1 MNEQL
6 PEVGFPA
13 VGTSVE
19 GLPAVGT
26 SVEGLPA
33 VGLTGDGFPGVGV
46 VLEGPVTKKKRC
58 IINFK

>member
-1 MNEQL
+1 MQMNEQL
-6 PEVGFPA
+6 PEVGF
-13 VGTSVE
+13 
-19 GLPAVGT
+19 PAVGT

-46 VLEGPVTKKKRC
+46 VQEGPVTKKKRC